1 MSAPLLEG
9 ADDAGRKDGFT
20 GPPAEGVRPGCSCE
34 KGSQS
39 MAIARSTSGQEAPRK
54 RLPGPVIAA
63 GRWFRRSGI
72 AAQLV
77 ALVVLVAIFT
87 IGTGGNYLSLA
98 NIQTIL
104 SLAAIP
110 AIFAIGLHPTIV
122 LGGIDLS
129 LQGVASLCAVF
140 VGVLLKNQFN
150 SNDVGLWI
158 IPISMAIG
166 AVAGLVNG
174 LLNTGLRIPSFIS
187 TLGMSWILYGL
198 AVFVGKAVNVQI
210 QDTRLERFASAT
222 LGGVPLIAVLAVAFT
237 MVVQVLEDRTRFGRY
252 MYAIGGDE
260 VIAKQAGIH
269 VAGTKVAVFTIAGI
283 IYGFASLLL
292 ACRLGVATS
301 RMGLTLVFPT
311 VTAVAVGGVAL
322 TGGIGG
328 AKNAALGALIVTA
341 LNDGLVLM
349 HVSPYIQ
356 QAVNG
361 VVLLVA
367 VAFTID
373 RRKLGFIK

>member
-1 MSAPLLEG
+1 MTIATSTTPARPSVLRQVLS
-9 ADDAGRKDGFT
+9 
-20 GPPAEGVRPGCSCE
+20 GPAT
-34 KGSQS
+34 
-39 MAIARSTSGQEAPRK
+39 AW
-54 RLPGPVIAA
+54 L
-63 GRWFRRSGI
+63 RRSGI

-77 ALVVLVAIFT
+77 ALLVLVAIFT
-87 IGTGGNYLSLA
+87 IGTGGKYLAPA
-98 NIQTIL
+98 NVQTIL

-129 LQGVASLCAVF
+129 LQGMASLCAVF
-140 VGVLLKNQFN
+140 VGVLLRNQYN

-158 IPISMAIG
+158 IPITMGIG
-166 AVAGLVNG
+166 GLAGLVNG
-174 LLNTGLRIPSFIS
+174 LLHAGLRIPSFIS
-187 TLGMSWILYGL
+187 TLGVSWVLYGL
-198 AVFVGKAVNVQI
+198 AVFIGKAKNVQI

-222 LGGVPLIAVLAVAFT
+222 LAGIPLLAILALVFT
-237 MVVQVLEDRTRFGRY
+237 VVIQALEDRTRHGRY
-252 MYAIGGDE
+252 VYAVGGDE
-260 VIAKQAGIH
+260 LIAKQAGVNI
-269 VAGTKVAVFTIAGI
+269 GLTKVAVFAIAGV
-283 IYGFASLLL
+283 IYGLASLLL
-292 ACRLGVATS
+292 TCRVGVSTS

>member
-1 MSAPLLEG
+1 MNISSTPDQPTVMPKSSPAVTAPLAWL
-9 ADDAGRKDGFT
+9 
-20 GPPAEGVRPGCSCE
+20 
-34 KGSQS
+34 
-39 MAIARSTSGQEAPRK
+39 
-54 RLPGPVIAA
+54 
-63 GRWFRRSGI
+63 RRSGI
-72 AAQLV
+72 GAQLV
-77 ALVVLVAIFT
+77 ALLVLVVVFAV
-87 IGTGGNYLSLA
+87 GTGGKYVSWA

-110 AIFAIGLHPTIV
+110 AIFAVGLHLTIV

-140 VGVLLKNQFN
+140 VGILLRNQYN

-158 IPISMAIG
+158 IPIVMVIG
-166 AVAGLVNG
+166 GLAGLVNG
-174 LLNTGLRIPSFIS
+174 LLNAGLRIPSFIS
-187 TLGMSWILYGL
+187 TLGMSWVLYGL
-198 AVFVGKAVNVQI
+198 AVFMGKAVNVQI
-210 QDTRLERFASAT
+210 RDTRLEEFASASIR
-222 LGGVPLIAVLAVAFT
+222 GFPLIAVLAVVFAI
-237 MVVQVLEDRTRFGRY
+237 VVQLLEDRTRFGRY
-252 MYAIGGDE
+252 VYAVGGDE
-260 VIAKQAGIH
+260 LVAKQAG
-269 VAGTKVAVFTIAGI
+269 VDVGRTKVLVFAIAGI
-283 IYGFASLLL
+283 IYGLGSLLL
-292 ACRLGVATS
+292 TCRLGVATS

-322 TGGIGG
+322 TGGVGG